1 MQIIL
6 YQLPVFGFEGEQ
18 CIIFTLL
25 SNITQGILL
34 MVFRDDQCQE
44 EWLFS
49 SNSDCNSEIKQNR
62 GKACDPQPK
71 IMGAL
76 YWIQKLLFYP
86 PNLHIMP
93 TLYMHNIITISNY
106 TWIGVTSKYSTT
118 LYISDLFK
126 LPHMVP
132 NIINL
137 LGERQI
143 KCLAQPND
151 LTRNGTYNI
160 RWQLYIVHG
169 LTKQTTTPSITLIR
183 QTCTS
188 RNIVS
193 LII

>member
-1 MQIIL
+1 MTTNVRKNGCFHQIQIATVKL
-6 YQLPVFGFEGEQ
+6 NKMLERPVIHNLKSWEFCTGSKAAV
-18 CIIFTLL
+18 L
-25 SNITQGILL
+25 STKPTHHAYFVHAQYYYH
-34 MVFRDDQCQE
+34 
-44 EWLFS
+44 
-49 SNSDCNSEIKQNR
+49 IK
-62 GKACDPQPK
+62 
-71 IMGAL
+71 
-76 YWIQKLLFYP
+76 
-86 PNLHIMP
+86 
-93 TLYMHNIITISNY
+93 LYMDRCNVQAQHNSI
-106 TWIGVTSKYSTT
+106 
-118 LYISDLFK
+118 YISDLFK

-151 LTRNGTYNI
+151 LARNGTYNI